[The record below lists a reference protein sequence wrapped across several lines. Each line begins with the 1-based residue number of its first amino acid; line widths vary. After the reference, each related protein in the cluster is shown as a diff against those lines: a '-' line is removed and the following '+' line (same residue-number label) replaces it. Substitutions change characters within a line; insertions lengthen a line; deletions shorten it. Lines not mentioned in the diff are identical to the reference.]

1 MSTLDELLPANA
13 SARRTL
19 ADMIFEKLEGVEE
32 DAAAGDDSV
41 AATTKK
47 TGKRVHMADGGL
59 SLIIPASDK
68 ND

>member
-32 DAAAGDDSV
+32 DAAAGGDGT
-41 AATTKK
+41 AATTK
-47 TGKRVHMADGGL
+47 TGKRVHTADGGL
-59 SLIIPASDK
+59 SSYYSSIW
-68 ND
+68 